1 MSMIN
6 DNYVMC
12 HSAGHFTFT
21 VGKNFK
27 KHTGMLAVHY
37 RAWDLNILGR
47 KVTIASFAVPSRCDV
62 GILQLH

>member
-1 MSMIN
+1 MIN
-6 DNYVMC
+6 DNYVI
-12 HSAGHFTFT
+12 SAGHFTFT

-47 KVTIASFAVPSRCDV
+47 KVTIASFAVPSQY